1 MKSRKILS
9 FQHEYSQFRA
19 LVEGGGGQ
27 LELPVGEFQA
37 LPHPIVSLPLPPFYT
52 HPTVLSSG
60 SQNSVVSK
68 QDISYCF
75 FLLFMMGTG

>member
-1 MKSRKILS
+1 MNTHSSEHWLKVVVANWK
-9 FQHEYSQFRA
+9 
-19 LVEGGGGQ
+19 
-27 LELPVGEFQA
+27 LPMGEFQA
-37 LPHPIVSLPLPPFYT
+37 FPHPIVFLPLPPFYT

-60 SQNSVVSK
+60 PQNSVVSK